1 MIRRDIFHSF
11 PPPFF
16 FSVELIIVIDR
27 HRLGPIYSN
36 KWSCFARSLKKMNRV
51 LNVVRVSRAKIDA
64 SKLFV
69 PCLAKEPFRAMGLE
83 GWSMGRGGGRRGA
96 SERFHCRGT
105 SNRGIMGIVWYW
117 ISIQTATSSDP
128 IRATSSALGTART
141 LPLAPPRPSRCIFTL
156 SPPAYWILPH
166 ESGIL
171 HSRK

>member
-1 MIRRDIFHSF
+1 MVRRDIFHI
-11 PPPFF
+11 FF
-16 FSVELIIVIDR
+16 FLFLFFSIELIVVDR
-27 HRLGPIYSN
+27 HPLGPIYSN
-36 KWSCFARSLKKMNRV
+36 KWSCFVRSLKKDEQGFECRSCVKGENRR
-51 LNVVRVSRAKIDA
+51 LEIIRSVSGKGAVSGDGIG
-64 SKLFV
+64 
-69 PCLAKEPFRAMGLE
+69 GLVDGE
-83 GWSMGRGGGRRGA
+83 GGRGA

-141 LPLAPPRPSRCIFTL
+141 LPLAPPHPSRCIFTL